1 MGSGNE
7 LCGSD
12 VGGWNAVFFEFDYV
26 VRTARNTAPSIAEGF
41 DDSVAFLAQ
50 LGVNL
55 L

>member
-1 MGSGNE
+1 VGGGNE

-12 VGGWNAVFFEFDYV
+12 VGRRNAVFFEFDYV

-41 DDSVAFLAQ
+41 DDGVAFLAQ